1 MSRKMLALYALLA
14 LAVLAWLLAQR
25 KSDVTR
31 LRHRLEALG
40 SLLEKGDPE
49 GNLEA
54 ANKGRQV
61 GGYFCREFSIELP
74 PFGLRMQDRGR
85 LAQVALGYRR
95 GAESIAVAVRGV
107 QVEVQP
113 GSPKGAAMTAEVAVA
128 GQVDGSARREAYRF
142 SFHWLEED
150 GEWCIEQA
158 EMLEVLDGLD
168 GLF

>member
-1 MSRKMLALYALLA
+1 MLVLYALLA
-14 LAVLAWLLAQR
+14 VAVVAWLLAR
-25 KSDVTR
+25 REGDATR
-31 LRHRLEALG
+31 LRHRLESLG
-40 SLLEKGDPE
+40 ALLEKGGPE

-61 GGYFCREFSIELP
+61 GGYFCREFSIEMP

-95 GAESIAVAVRGV
+95 GAESITVVVRGV

-113 GSPKGAAMTAEVAVA
+113 GNPKGAAMTAEVAVA
-128 GQVDGSARREAYRF
+128 GRVDGSARREAYRF
-142 SFHWLEED
+142 SFRWLEED

-158 EMLEVLDGLD
+158 EMLEVLEGLD